1 MRMRPACSEKSACSV
16 ASANSSVG
24 GSTATMGND
33 LSSLT
38 ISEDFP
44 VDIEMTSVN
53 GKSYELFFIYLFM
66 SFNYCNFLF

>member
-24 GSTATMGND
+24 GSTATLGND

-53 GKSYELFFIYLFM
+53 GNSYQLFLLIIM

>member
-1 MRMRPACSEKSACSV
+1 MRPACSEKSACSV

-38 ISEDFP
+38 ISDDFP

-53 GKSYELFFIYLFM
+53 GKSYELFIYYM